1 MKRFEISYPTQ
12 RNIDSKMYLHGSTA
26 EEYKCFNGDLENPL
40 DEINNSYAAEIQDN
54 KNLENT
60 EVFNRS
66 PIVIF
71 DLNDPNHIIET
82 E

>member
-1 MKRFEISYPTQ
+1 M
-12 RNIDSKMYLHGSTA
+12 
-26 EEYKCFNGDLENPL
+26 
-40 DEINNSYAAEIQDN
+40 NNSYAAEIEDN

-71 DLNDPNHIIET
+71 DLNDLNHIIET